1 MQFIIFNDSSLFKRR
16 ASGAYRLAT
25 LFRQHDYTVQV
36 IDFLSVWTNGDLFSV
51 LDNIVNDDTIAFG
64 FSYTWMQTETT
75 SNLISLLK
83 QRYPN
88 KKYFAGGQQPFQS
101 ELGVDIMV
109 SGYAEY
115 FIDDLLEFLINNKK
129 PKNIQPVL
137 GLNGLLVNANRDY
150 PATNIKDLTVKY
162 EDQDFLQSNE
172 VLTIELSRGCRFKC
186 KFCSYPFLGF
196 KHSTYR
202 ERENL
207 LQELIYNYENYGI
220 TSYTIADDT
229 VNDDDAKLEML
240 ASVVEELPFEID
252 FAAFVRMDLVVT
264 RPHQMEL
271 LKRCRIWA
279 HFYGIETFH
288 PVAGKAIGKGMNSDR
303 IKQGLLDMRKYF
315 LDNLGLYRGSCGLIA
330 GLPGEPVSS
339 WHDTQKWMKDN
350 WSTESWH
357 WWPLDITDDENND
370 LVKSE
375 ISKNKEHYGYTR
387 ITSNSKIE
395 NFRKKIKEKSY
406 LIHHQVDNNF
416 FYWQSKDTDFF
427 EAFDFVH
434 SIGTSSQR
442 FQHSPNFYILSY
454 KHLVEHKKD
463 LLKLPSGIEAKYQY
477 NNPLVKYK
485 NKLINFYKNA

>member
-1 MQFIIFNDSSLFKRR
+1 MNSEET
-16 ASGAYRLAT
+16 RL
-25 LFRQHDYTVQV
+25 L
-36 IDFLSVWTNGDLFSV
+36 ID
-51 LDNIVNDDTIAFG
+51 A
-64 FSYTWMQTETT
+64 
-75 SNLISLLK
+75 LK
-83 QRYPN
+83 ERYPN
-88 KKYFAGGQQPFQS
+88 KKYFAGGQKPFQQ
-101 ELGVDIMV
+101 EVGFDVMV
-109 SGYAEY
+109 SGYAEN
-115 FIDDLLEFLINNKK
+115 FIDKLLDYLVNNK
-129 PKNIQPVL
+129 PVVSTKVF
-137 GLNGLLVNANRDY
+137 GLKGIHINANTDY
-150 PATNIKDLTVKY
+150 PATNIDDLSTQY
-162 EDQDFLQSNE
+162 SQDDFLESHE
-172 VLTIELSRGCRFKC
+172 VLTVELSRGCRFKC

-202 ERENL
+202 SKDNL
-207 LQELIYNYENYGI
+207 KKEFIENYEKFGI

-264 RPHQMEL
+264 RPYQMEL

-288 PVAGKAIGKGMNSDR
+288 PVAGKAIGKGMNSNR

-350 WSTESWH
+350 WSTEAWH

-375 ISKNKEHYGYTR
+375 ISKNKKFYGYTR

-395 NFRKKIKEKSY
+395 NFWNKVKENNY
-406 LIHHQVDNNF
+406 LTHHQIDSNF
-416 FYWQSKDTDFF
+416 FYWQSEDTDFF
-427 EAFDFVH
+427 EAFNFVH

-454 KHLVEHKKD
+454 KHLVRDKKD
-463 LLKLPSGIEAKYQY
+463 LIKLTSGIEAKYQY

>member
-25 LFRQHDYTVQV
+25 LFRQRGYTVKVIDYTS
-36 IDFLSVWTNGDLFSV
+36 IWTHNELFQV
-51 LDNIVNDDTIAFG
+51 LDKITNDTIGFG
-64 FSYTWMQTETT
+64 FSYTWMSSEET
-75 SNLISLLK
+75 NLLIDALK

-88 KKYFAGGQQPFQS
+88 KKYFAGGQKPFQQ
-101 ELGVDIMV
+101 EVGFDIMV
-109 SGYAEY
+109 SGYVEN
-115 FIDDLLEFLINNKK
+115 FIDKLLDYLMNDKHILSTKAF
-129 PKNIQPVL
+129 
-137 GLNGLLVNANRDY
+137 GLKGMHINANTYY
-150 PATNIKDLTVKY
+150 PATNIDDLSTQY
-162 EDQDFLQSNE
+162 SHDDFLESYE
-172 VLTIELSRGCRFKC
+172 VLTVELSRGCRFKC

-196 KHSTYR
+196 KHSTHR
-202 ERENL
+202 SKDNL
-207 LQELIYNYENYGI
+207 KKEFIDNYEKFGI

-264 RPHQMEL
+264 RPYQMEL

-350 WSTESWH
+350 WSTEAWH

-375 ISKNKEHYGYTR
+375 ISKNKKFYGYTR

-395 NFRKKIKEKSY
+395 NFWNKVKKNNY
-406 LIHHQVDNNF
+406 LTHHQIDNNF
-416 FYWQSKDTDFF
+416 FYWQSEDTDFF